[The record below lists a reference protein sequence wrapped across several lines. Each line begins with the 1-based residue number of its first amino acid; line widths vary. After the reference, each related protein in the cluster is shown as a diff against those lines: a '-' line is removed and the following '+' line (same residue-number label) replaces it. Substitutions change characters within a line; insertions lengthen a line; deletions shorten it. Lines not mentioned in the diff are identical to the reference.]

1 MIKSINPKPKK
12 NNFQNYFMSNK
23 DLLDNI
29 KKLREMTGVG
39 FKDCKIALDETKGDI
54 EKSVEFLRKK
64 GIAKASK
71 KMNRT
76 ASEGLALIKENGGKI
91 SMIEINSETDFVAK
105 NKDFINFCKEIS
117 DINFST
123 KGNIDKLNNSK
134 MINGIL
140 VKDNLVNLIAKIG
153 EKITIRRTS
162 FFDNLTGSNYYYVH
176 SAIEKN
182 IGKII
187 SMVKLDGVVK
197 GKNDEIG
204 TKIAMHVAASNPLA
218 IDKDGIN
225 KEIVDKELEI
235 IKAEITNSGKPAEMA
250 EKISKGKI
258 AKFLNDNSLLNQIWI
273 MDPKKKVID
282 ILKEN
287 SSEKEIKILDFVKYK
302 VGEGV

>member
-1 MIKSINPKPKK
+1 
-12 NNFQNYFMSNK
+12 MSNK
-23 DLLDNI
+23 DLLDSI

-39 FKDCKIALDETKGDI
+39 FNDCKIALDESKGDI

-71 KMNRT
+71 KMSRT
-76 ASEGLALIKENGGKI
+76 ASEGLALVKEYDGQI
-91 SMIEINSETDFVAK
+91 SIIEINSETDFVAK
-105 NKDFINFCKEIS
+105 NQDFINFCKELS
-117 DINFST
+117 DINFSSKGKLEILQET
-123 KGNIDKLNNSK
+123 KMANDNS
-134 MINGIL
+134 

-153 EKITIRRTS
+153 EKITIRRTN
-162 FFDNLTGSNYYYVH
+162 FFNNSSGTNYFYVH

-187 SMVKLDGVVK
+187 SVVKLDGIIK

-204 TKIAMHVAASNPLA
+204 LKLAMHIAASNPLA
-218 IDKDGIN
+218 IDKDGID
-225 KEIVDKELEI
+225 KSIVNKELEI

-258 AKFLNDNSLLNQIWI
+258 SKFLNDNSLLNQLWI
-273 MDPKKKVID
+273 MDPKKKVSD

-287 SSEKEIKILDFVKYK
+287 SSDKEI
-302 VGEGV
+302 

>member
-1 MIKSINPKPKK
+1 
-12 NNFQNYFMSNK
+12 MSNK

-39 FKDCKIALDETKGDI
+39 FNDCKIALDESKGDI

-71 KMNRT
+71 KMSRT
-76 ASEGLALIKENGGKI
+76 ASEGLALVKEYDGQI
-91 SMIEINSETDFVAK
+91 SIIEINSETDFVAK
-105 NKDFINFCKEIS
+105 NQDFINFCKELS
-117 DINFST
+117 DINFSS
-123 KGNIDKLNNSK
+123 KGNLEKLQETK
-134 MINGIL
+134 MANDIS

-153 EKITIRRTS
+153 EKITIRRTN
-162 FFDNLTGSNYYYVH
+162 FFNNSSGTNYFYVH

-187 SMVKLDGVVK
+187 SVVKLDGIIK

-204 TKIAMHVAASNPLA
+204 LKLAMHIAASNPLA
-218 IDKDGIN
+218 IDKDEIDKSIIN
-225 KEIVDKELEI
+225 KELEI

-258 AKFLNDNSLLNQIWI
+258 SKFLNDNSLLNQLWI
-273 MDPKKKVID
+273 MDPKKKVSD

-287 SSEKEIKILDFVKYK
+287 SSGKEIKVLQFIKYK

>member
-1 MIKSINPKPKK
+1 
-12 NNFQNYFMSNK
+12 MSNK
-23 DLLDNI
+23 ELLDNI

-39 FKDCKIALDETKGDI
+39 FKDCKVALDETNGDI
-54 EKSVEFLRKK
+54 EKSIEFLRKK

-71 KMNRT
+71 KMSRT
-76 ASEGLALIKENGGKI
+76 AAEGLALVKEKNGEI
-91 SMIEINSETDFVAK
+91 SLIEINSETDFVAK
-105 NKDFINFCKEIS
+105 NRDFINFCKELS
-117 DINFST
+117 EINFNS
-123 KGNIDKLNNSK
+123 KGDLNKLNESK
-134 MINGIL
+134 MSNGTV

-153 EKITIRRTS
+153 EKITIRRTN
-162 FFDNLTGSNYYYVH
+162 FFDNSVGSNFFYVH

-187 SMVKLDGVVK
+187 SVVKLDGVLK
-197 GKNDEIG
+197 EKNAEIG
-204 TKIAMHVAASNPLA
+204 TKIAMHIAASNPLA

-225 KEIVDKELEI
+225 KTIVDKELEI
-235 IKAEITNSGKPAEMA
+235 IKAEIINSGKPAEIA

-258 AKFLNDNSLLNQIWI
+258 SKFLNDNSLLNQIWI

-287 SSEKEIKILDFVKYK
+287 STNEEIKILDFAKYK